1 MPVKKFSFKD
11 ADRQDT
17 SKPAGL
23 PKKKKI
29 SSKFGAKEEASP
41 APTPKLGL
49 KKKKDAKAEEAA
61 VKIEDKKVHPIK
73 KDEPK
78 AEPVAPPKPPTPEPA
93 EPVVEI
99 EKGDPEINETVV
111 LGLSTISVFRAHLF
125 EKKNAQ
131 KIVVVITENLH
142 FKNFYQTRC

>member
-29 SSKFGAKEEASP
+29 NSKFGAKEEASP

-61 VKIEDKKVHPIK
+61 VKIEEKKVHPIK
-73 KDEPK
+73 KDDPK

-111 LGLSTISVFRAHLF
+111 LGLSTILF
-125 EKKNAQ
+125 
-131 KIVVVITENLH
+131 
-142 FKNFYQTRC
+142 F

>member
-23 PKKKKI
+23 PKKKKV

-111 LGLSTISVFRAHLF
+111 LGLSTILVFRALLL
-125 EKKNAQ
+125 KKKRT

-142 FKNFYQTRC
+142 LKIFYQTRC

>member
-17 SKPAGL
+17 AKPAGL

-29 SSKFGAKEEASP
+29 NSKFGAKEEASP

-61 VKIEDKKVHPIK
+61 VKIEEKKVHPIK
-73 KDEPK
+73 KEEQK

-111 LGLSTISVFRAHLF
+111 LGLSTISLLRALLSQKTH
-125 EKKNAQ
+125 KNHCCCHRKLKA
-131 KIVVVITENLH
+131 
-142 FKNFYQTRC
+142 

>member
-23 PKKKKI
+23 PKKKKV

-111 LGLSTISVFRAHLF
+111 LGLSTISVFRALLF
-125 EKKNAQ
+125 KKKRT

-142 FKNFYQTRC
+142 LKIFYQTRC